1 MEESGW
7 KMVAGDVF
15 RPPRSVTLLCVQVGS
30 GIQITASFFIT
41 LFFAAL
47 GARAA
52 HAPVGPPFATLASTR
67 ALVLGSCW
75 HLMAGSTFLLH
86 RQEESSLHDSSGG
99 GGLAQPSSDVLPLSD
114 HSSGVLLLVASG
126 RSWDEVALGSQPPA
140 EGVVPE
146 VLTCWAT

>member
-47 GARAA
+47 GAPGSRTCRLAFWPYTM
-52 HAPVGPPFATLASTR
+52 API
-67 ALVLGSCW
+67 LG
-75 HLMAGSTFLLH
+75 
-86 RQEESSLHDSSGG
+86 
-99 GGLAQPSSDVLPLSD
+99 
-114 HSSGVLLLVASG
+114 
-126 RSWDEVALGSQPPA
+126 
-140 EGVVPE
+140 
-146 VLTCWAT
+146 